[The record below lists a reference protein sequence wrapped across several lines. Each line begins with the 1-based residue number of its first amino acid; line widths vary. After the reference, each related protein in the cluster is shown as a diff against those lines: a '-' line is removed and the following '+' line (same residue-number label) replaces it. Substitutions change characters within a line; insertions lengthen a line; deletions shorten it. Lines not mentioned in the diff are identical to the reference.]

1 VAPGWVASLRSAVRG
16 TVVDDGS
23 ALAAASR
30 DASPVEGRA
39 EAVVRPL
46 DRDDVV
52 SLVQWARRTKVPLT
66 GRGGGTSL
74 DGESV
79 PVQGGVVVDFAGWTS
94 VGPVDRAGRRVSVG
108 VGVVNRDL
116 HDALRRHGLFFPP
129 NPGSWRSS
137 TIGGNVSTNAS
148 GPRSFRYGPTRSWVA
163 AVELVLG
170 TGELVRVGPGT
181 LKRSV
186 GPDLLDLAVGAEGTL
201 GLLTSVTLRLATAPA
216 RRCGIAVAVP
226 EHARLGAI
234 ASSIAAGAPRGLS
247 ALEYV
252 DGTVAEAL
260 RGRPGARLP
269 GPGALLLLEVES
281 DGEAEESTALATL
294 AETME
299 ASGVREA
306 PSVLPDSDRM
316 WNLRG
321 EAGGV
326 LEGRT
331 GPSVREDIAVP
342 LDRVDAL
349 LDRIAEIAKAEGVPA
364 YVYGHLGQGNLHPTI
379 ATDPRNEPGRRV
391 RASLL
396 AAARALGGTVSGEH
410 GVGALKRDRVAEELG
425 EVPLRLLRGWKAAC
439 DPDGI
444 LNPGKLLP

>member
-1 VAPGWVASLRSAVRG
+1 VPPDWIASLRSSVRG

-30 DASPVEGRA
+30 DASPVEGHA

-46 DRDDVV
+46 DQDDVV
-52 SLVQWARRTKVPLT
+52 SLVRWARRTKVPLT

-116 HDALRRHGLFFPP
+116 HEALRPHGLFFPP

-163 AVELVLG
+163 AIELVLG
-170 TGELVRVGPGT
+170 TGELVRVGPST

-226 EHARLGAI
+226 EGARLGAI
-234 ASSIAAGAPRGLS
+234 ASSIAAAAPRGLS

-252 DGTVAEAL
+252 DATVADAL

-269 GPGALLLLEVES
+269 GPGGLLLLEVES
-281 DGEAEESTALATL
+281 DGEAEESTALARL
-294 AETME
+294 AETIE
-299 ASGVREA
+299 ASGVQEA
-306 PSVLPDSDRM
+306 PSVLPDADRM
-316 WNLRG
+316 WTLRG

-342 LDRVDAL
+342 LDQVDPL
-349 LDRIAEIAKAEGVPA
+349 LDRIAEIAQTEGVPA
-364 YVYGHLGQGNLHPTI
+364 YVYGHLGQGNLHP
-379 ATDPRNEPGRRV
+379 ALAADPRSERGARV

-410 GVGALKRDRVAEELG
+410 GIGALKPDRVAEELG

-439 DPDGI
+439 DPDGV